1 MPRVTTLKEDPP
13 ESLQRQELGSPV
25 VRFAGDSGDGM
36 QLTGGRF
43 TETTAIV
50 GNDLSTLPDFP
61 AEIRAPAGSLAGVSA
76 FQIKFSSKD
85 IHTPGDKPDVLV
97 AMNPAALKVHQKE
110 LIPGGTMI
118 VNTDAFTKKNLKFAG
133 YETNPIEDGSL
144 DDYFTLIPIEMNKM
158 VTRACEGLDM
168 PPKLVGRTKNFFA
181 LGVLFYMYDR
191 PLDTTEGWL
200 KKKFKGKDAIIE
212 ANTRALNAG
221 YNYGDTTE
229 LFMTRFKVEK
239 ANLPSGT
246 YRNMNGNLATSLGLL
261 AASEKSGLNLFYGGY
276 PITPASDILHT
287 LAAWKHFGVQTFQAE
302 DEIAG
307 ISSVIGAAFTGNL
320 AVTATSG
327 PGIALKGEAMGLG
340 IITELPMVIINV
352 QRGGPSTGLP
362 TKTEQSDLNQ
372 ALYGRNGEAPMPVI
386 AAATPGDCFYA
397 AYDACR
403 IALKYMTPVML
414 LSDGYLANGSE
425 PWMIPNVDDLE
436 EIDVT
441 FVHEKNSDDE
451 FLPYLRN
458 EETLSRPWAIPG
470 TPGLEHRLGG
480 IEKDENTG
488 HVSYDP
494 ENHHRMVEL
503 RQEKVNRI
511 QQDIAPIKIF
521 GEDHG
526 DMLILSW
533 GGTYGSCRS
542 AVETLQEESKKV
554 SHAHIR
560 WISPLP
566 KDLGEI
572 IIGFKNVL
580 VPEINLGQFL
590 RLIRAEYL
598 VDAKGLNLVRGRP
611 ISASTIVE
619 TVKKTLG

>member
-1 MPRVTTLKEDPP
+1 MGKTFKTIDEAVI
-13 ESLQRQELGSPV
+13 
-25 VRFAGDSGDGM
+25 RFAGDSGDGM

-287 LAAWKHFGVQTFQAE
+287 LATWKHFGVQTFQAE

-480 IEKDENTG
+480 IEKEENTG

-542 AVETLQEESKKV
+542 AVETLQEEGKKV

-611 ISASTIVE
+611 ISVSTIVE

>member
-1 MPRVTTLKEDPP
+1 MGKTFKTIDEAVI
-13 ESLQRQELGSPV
+13 
-25 VRFAGDSGDGM
+25 RFAGDSGDGM

-287 LAAWKHFGVQTFQAE
+287 LATWKHFGVQTFQAE

-307 ISSVIGAAFTGNL
+307 IASVIGAAFAGNL

-340 IITELPMVIINV
+340 IITELPMVVINV

-480 IEKDENTG
+480 IEKAENTG

-521 GEDHG
+521 GKDHG

-542 AVETLQEESKKV
+542 AVETLQEEGKKV

>member
-1 MPRVTTLKEDPP
+1 MGKTFKTIDEAVI
-13 ESLQRQELGSPV
+13 
-25 VRFAGDSGDGM
+25 RFAGDSGDGM

-76 FQIKFSSKD
+76 FQLKFSSKD

-97 AMNPAALKVHQKE
+97 AMNPAALKVHQKD
-110 LIPGGTMI
+110 LIPGGTIIM
-118 VNTDAFTKKNLKFAG
+118 NTDAFSKKNLSFAG
-133 YETNPIEDGSL
+133 YETNPVDDGSL
-144 DDYFTLIPIEMNKM
+144 DDYFTVIPIEMNKM
-158 VTRACEGLDM
+158 VTAACDGMELSA
-168 PPKLVGRTKNFFA
+168 KLVLRTKNFFA

-191 PLDTTEGWL
+191 PLDATEAWL
-200 KKKFKGKDAIIE
+200 KKKFAGKEAIIK
-212 ANTRALNAG
+212 ANTASMHAG

-229 LFMTRFKVEK
+229 LFTTRYKVEK
-239 ANLPSGT
+239 ASLPPGN
-246 YRNMNGNLATSLGLL
+246 YRNINGNLATSLGLL
-261 AASEKSGLNLFYGGY
+261 AASEKAGLDLFLGSY

-287 LAAWKHFGVQTFQAE
+287 LSTWKHFGVKTFQAE

-307 ISSVIGAAFTGNL
+307 VTSAIGASYTGDL
-320 AVTATSG
+320 AVTTTSG
-327 PGIALKGEAMGLG
+327 PGIALKGEALGLAVM
-340 IITELPMVIINV
+340 TELPLVVINV

-386 AAATPGDCFYA
+386 AAATPGDCFFA
-397 AYDACR
+397 AYEACKV
-403 IALKYMTPVML
+403 ALKHMTPVML
-414 LSDGYLANGSE
+414 LTDGYLANGSE
-425 PWMIPNVDDLE
+425 PWNIPDVDDLE
-436 EIDVT
+436 SIDVK
-441 FVHEKNSDDE
+441 FADKPNADGD

-458 EETLSRPWAIPG
+458 KETLARPWAIPG
-470 TPGLEHRLGG
+470 TAKLEHRVGG
-480 IEKDENTG
+480 IETAENTG

-494 ENHHRMVEL
+494 ENHHRMVVL

-511 QQDIAPIKIF
+511 QNDIAKTEIF

-526 DMLILSW
+526 DILILSW
-533 GGTYGSCRS
+533 GGTFGGCRS
-542 AVETLQEESKKV
+542 ASETLQEEGHSV
-554 SHAHIR
+554 SHVHVR

-572 IIGFKNVL
+572 LINFKNIL
-580 VPEINLGQFL
+580 IPEINMGQFL
-590 RLIRAEYL
+590 RLIRSEYL

-611 ISASTIVE
+611 IGAATIVE
-619 TVKKTLG
+619 KVKEILG